1 MSLQGILLG
10 GCWLFGYTAARIGDL
25 QGQGGGSSDCA
36 LLTHFYGHT
45 SCLSGGVGEGAS
57 PVHIFVRGIY

>member
-36 LLTHFYGHT
+36 LLTHF
-45 SCLSGGVGEGAS
+45 
-57 PVHIFVRGIY
+57 